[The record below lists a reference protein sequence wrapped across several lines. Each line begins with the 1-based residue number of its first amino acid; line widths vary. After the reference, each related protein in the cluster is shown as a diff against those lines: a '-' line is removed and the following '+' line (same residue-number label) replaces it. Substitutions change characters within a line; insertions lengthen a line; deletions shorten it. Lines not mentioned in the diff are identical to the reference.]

1 MSYKK
6 DFTEFM
12 IASGVL
18 LFGDFV
24 TKSGRNTPYFINTG
38 NYRTGAQIAALSDFY
53 ARNVA
58 ESGEEFD
65 ILYGPAYKGIPL
77 VTTTAAA
84 LWRNHGIDKPYFF
97 NRKESK
103 DHGEGGLFVGA
114 KPEPGMRV
122 AIIEDVTTAGTAIRE
137 TMELFE
143 SVGGLTITALY
154 VSADRQE
161 RGTGDKTALDEL
173 RDDYGIN
180 IYPIITASEVIAS
193 LSDDNPY
200 RAKMLDYLAE
210 YGPCLTRERPKDGLN
225 V

>member
-1 MSYKK
+1 MDWKK
-6 DFTEFM
+6 DFIEFM
-12 IASGVL
+12 MASNVL

-38 NYRTGAQIAALSDFY
+38 NYRTGAQIATLGDFY
-53 ARNVA
+53 ALNVA
-58 ESGEEFD
+58 ESGEEYD

-84 LWRNHGIDKPYFF
+84 LWKNHGIDKPYFF
-97 NRKESK
+97 NRKEAK

-122 AIIEDVTTAGTAIRE
+122 AIIEDVSTAGTIIRE
-137 TMELFE
+137 TLEIFK

-173 RDDYGIN
+173 RENYGIN
-180 IYPIITASEVIAS
+180 IYPIITAGEIINS
-193 LSDDNPY
+193 LPENDPY
-200 RAKMLDYLAE
+200 RAKMLEYLAQ
-210 YGPCLTRERPKDGLN
+210 YGAKN
-225 V
+225 

>member
-38 NYRTGAQIAALSDFY
+38 NYRTGAQIAALGDFY

-97 NRKESK
+97 NRKEAK

-122 AIIEDVTTAGTAIRE
+122 AIIEDVSTAGTAIRE

-193 LSDDNPY
+193 LSDDDPY

-210 YGPCLTRERPKDGLN
+210 YGPN
-225 V
+225 I

>member
-18 LFGDFV
+18 LFGDFI

-38 NYRTGAQIAALSDFY
+38 NYRTGAQIAALGDFY

-97 NRKESK
+97 NRKEAK
-103 DHGEGGLFVGA
+103 DHGEGGIFVGA
-114 KPEPGMRV
+114 VPQPGMRV
-122 AIIEDVTTAGTAIRE
+122 AIIEDVTTAGTIIRE
-137 TMELFE
+137 TKEIFK
-143 SVGGLTITALY
+143 SVGNLTITALY

-180 IYPIITASEVIAS
+180 IHPIITAGEIIDS
-193 LSDDNPY
+193 LAENDPY
-200 RAKMLDYLAE
+200 RAKMLAYLAQ
-210 YGPCLTRERPKDGLN
+210 YGPK